1 MNPLMQ
7 QPQNN
12 DFSKLIDFA
21 KNTDPNAAKA
31 QVEGM
36 LKNGSLSMDRFNQLA
51 EQAKSIASMLGIK

>member
-12 DFSKLIDFA
+12 GLAGLIDFV
-21 KNTDPNAAKA
+21 KNTDPSAAKS

-36 LKNGSLSMDRFNQLA
+36 LQSGGISKELFDQLA
-51 EQAKSIASMLGIK
+51 EQAKGIAAMLGIK